1 MAPWAQRKLLG
12 SASPTGGFAVG
23 NTLPQAGVAASSAA
37 GAYFQGLF
45 FSSVWDGGGREVAS
59 YVSTTA

>member
-1 MAPWAQRKLLG
+1 
-12 SASPTGGFAVG
+12 
-23 NTLPQAGVAASSAA
+23 VAASSAA

>member
-23 NTLPQAGVAASSAA
+23 NTLPQAGVAASSAVR
-37 GAYFQGLF
+37 AYFFQALGT
-45 FSSVWDGGGREVAS
+45 V
-59 YVSTTA
+59 TAEA